1 MSDPSGLLTRW
12 SQRKRAAADPAATPP
27 PGDDGQAPQSAATVP
42 QQAGGPAAAL
52 PEMPPLPSLEEITAS
67 TDISMFMHPAVPEP
81 LRAAALRRMWAID
94 PTIRDFIS
102 EAVDYAYDWNT
113 PGGVPG
119 NGPLGP
125 ADDVARM
132 IADLFDRPD
141 PEVAQEPAPDGTRQT
156 DPPDPPDSAIG
167 VAEPAENAEAPSLHA
182 STTAL
187 QSDSAPAEDRDLEPQ
202 DDSLGHRPDA
212 SRQLAGIGQAREMQ
226 GSANDLA
233 FAPGASAAGEAP
245 PAGTRRHGG
254 ALPA

>member
-1 MSDPSGLLTRW
+1 MSDPSGFLTRW
-12 SQRKRAAADPAATPP
+12 SQRKRAAAEPAASPP
-27 PGDDGQAPQSAATVP
+27 PGPDEQTLPADAPVP
-42 QQAGGPAAAL
+42 QEAGDAAL

-94 PTIRDFIS
+94 PAIRDFVS

-141 PEVAQEPAPDGTRQT
+141 PEMTPESAPDGAPET
-156 DPPDPPDSAIG
+156 DPPAGSDSPIETAA
-167 VAEPAENAEAPSLHA
+167 VPEAATPSLHA
-182 STTAL
+182 SAAL
-187 QSDSAPAEDRDLEPQ
+187 PQSHGEPAGDRDVRPQ
-202 DDSLGHRPDA
+202 DDSSGHRPDTP
-212 SRQLAGIGQAREMQ
+212 RQLIGIGQADELQ
-226 GSANDLA
+226 G
-233 FAPGASAAGEAP
+233 FAGDPAGVPVDPDEAEAP
-245 PAGTRRHGG
+245 PAGARRHGG

>member
-1 MSDPSGLLTRW
+1 MSDPSGFLTRW
-12 SQRKRAAADPAATPP
+12 SRRKRAAAEPAAAPLPDADVQTP
-27 PGDDGQAPQSAATVP
+27 QADAPVP
-42 QQAGGPAAAL
+42 QQADAAAL

-94 PTIRDFIS
+94 PAIRDFVS

-141 PEVAQEPAPDGTRQT
+141 PETAVEPAAEGTPQTEQPIAPESAIAGTEPAPDAAT
-156 DPPDPPDSAIG
+156 
-167 VAEPAENAEAPSLHA
+167 PSLHA
-182 STTAL
+182 STGAPA
-187 QSDSAPAEDRDLEPQ
+187 SDAGPAEDRDLQPQ
-202 DDSLGHRPDA
+202 DDRSGHLPDMP
-212 SRQLAGIGQAREMQ
+212 RQLAGIGQAQEMQ

-233 FAPGASAAGEAP
+233 FASGTSAGDEVP
-245 PAGTRRHGG
+245 PAGPRRHGG

>member
-1 MSDPSGLLTRW
+1 MSDPSGCRTRW
-12 SQRKRAAADPAATPP
+12 SRRKRAAAEPAAAPLPDADVQTP
-27 PGDDGQAPQSAATVP
+27 QADAPVP
-42 QQAGGPAAAL
+42 QQADAAAL

-94 PTIRDFIS
+94 PAIRDFVS

-141 PEVAQEPAPDGTRQT
+141 PEVAEEPSPDGTPQS
-156 DPPDPPDSAIG
+156 DPPAAPDSVID
-167 VAEPAENAEAPSLHA
+167 VAEPVQTPAAPSAHVSPA
-182 STTAL
+182 SL
-187 QSDSAPAEDRDLEPQ
+187 QSEAGAPEDRDLQPQ
-202 DDSLGHRPDA
+202 DDRSGHLPDMP
-212 SRQLAGIGQAREMQ
+212 RQLAGIGQAQEMQ

-233 FAPGASAAGEAP
+233 FASGTSAGDEVP
-245 PAGTRRHGG
+245 PAGPRRHGG

>member
-1 MSDPSGLLTRW
+1 MSDPSGFLTRW
-12 SQRKRAAADPAATPP
+12 SQRKRAAAEPAAAPP
-27 PGDDGQAPQSAATVP
+27 PDADLQAPQAVASVP
-42 QQAGGPAAAL
+42 QEVDAAAL

-94 PTIRDFIS
+94 PAIRDFVS

-141 PEVAQEPAPDGTRQT
+141 PETAEEPAPEGTPQT
-156 DPPDPPDSAIG
+156 EKPAAPDSAIAG
-167 VAEPAENAEAPSLHA
+167 TEPAQDAAAPSLQA
-182 STTAL
+182 STGAPA
-187 QSDSAPAEDRDLEPQ
+187 SDAGPAEDRDLQPQ
-202 DDSLGHRPDA
+202 DDSSGHRPDA
-212 SRQLAGIGQAREMQ
+212 LGQSPGIGQALEIQ

-233 FAPGASAAGEAP
+233 FAPGVSAASETP
-245 PAGTRRHGG
+245 PAGNRRHGG